1 MKDNTETLTQLGNQ
15 NTKYIYEKPSARL
28 LETFSNAHPDQI
40 HLVSFVQSRD
50 EFTSL
55 CPATGQPDQAK
66 IEMIYVPNQRMV
78 ESKSFKLY
86 LFSYRNH
93 GAFHEDI
100 VNTIVKDLWGL
111 LDPKYLRVFGDFC
124 PRGGIAIKP
133 LVEKWADERGKQP
146 DITQYIVRLIDAWD
160 KKRRYD
166 AAN

>member
-1 MKDNTETLTQLGNQ
+1 
-15 NTKYIYEKPSARL
+15 
-28 LETFSNAHPDQI
+28 
-40 HLVSFVQSRD
+40 
-50 EFTSL
+50 
-55 CPATGQPDQAK
+55 
-66 IEMIYVPNQRMV
+66 MIYVPNQRMV

-100 VNTIVKDLWGL
+100 VNTIVKDLWWL

-146 DITQYIVRLIDAWD
+146 DITQHIGRLIDAWD